1 MGRDIFFVKNKTGF
15 NCATRNTEVEEVHGA
30 FIGFRQN
37 IKKDRHWI
45 VLSMAED
52 DTVKAVYLD
61 RERFSHIGFI
71 FALMAKEIVLNKED
85 DICITAQN
93 GFVEICVN
101 GEIISVD
108 DERDRTAFIQSGGS
122 ISGVLDMVSG
132 TRANVIIRPAVS
144 ERAFIPND
152 ISSESVGLLLRELCD
167 AIKKFDEQIVSAPD
181 VEDAVIG
188 CILGDKDSANELL
201 SNLAPDCFSCIMNR
215 NYFEAAYNIWKDYG
229 VPSPEA
235 VAKSIGAEVEELRQV
250 AASASGASTHVE
262 YYAKILLQF
271 RLRRRVIA
279 EAAGLLVAAMDKK
292 TDSSE
297 LSDLCKSLT
306 FRVHQCDFN

>member
-1 MGRDIFFVKNKTGF
+1 MERDNFFVKNKTGF
-15 NCATRNTEVEEVHGA
+15 NCATRNTEVEEVHGS
-30 FIGFRQN
+30 FIGISQN

-45 VLSMAED
+45 VLSLADD
-52 DTVKAVYLD
+52 DTIKAVYLD

-101 GEIISVD
+101 GELISVD
-108 DERDRTAFIQSGGS
+108 DERDRTAFIRSGGS

-144 ERAFIPND
+144 QRAFIPD
-152 ISSESVGLLLRELCD
+152 DLSSESVGLFLRDLCD
-167 AIKKFDEQIVSAPD
+167 AIKKFDERIVSAPD
-181 VEDAVIG
+181 VEDAVVG
-188 CILGDKDSANELL
+188 GILSDKDSADLLL
-201 SNLAPDCFSCIMNR
+201 SELTPECFSNIMNR
-215 NYFEAAYNIWKDYG
+215 NYFEAAYDIWKDCG
-229 VPSPEA
+229 VPSPET
-235 VAKSIGAEVEELRQV
+235 VANRIGAEIEELRKV
-250 AASASGASTHVE
+250 AANASGASTHIE
-262 YYAKILLQF
+262 YYAKILLQS
-271 RLRRRVIA
+271 RLRRRVIT

-297 LSDLCKSLT
+297 LIDLCKSLT
-306 FRVHQCDFN
+306 LRVHQ